1 VEITRRIQVCRT
13 IRGDLR
19 KGFRHD
25 GSNLSISPGR
35 TQVCV
40 CIKTDSME
48 LCFEDSDMHKCTK
61 YSVLG
66 ALNATNNKNRN
77 INLSLG
83 S

>member
-1 VEITRRIQVCRT
+1 MEITGRIQVCRT
-13 IRGDLR
+13 IRGDLW
-19 KGFRHD
+19 KGFSHD
-25 GSNLSISPGR
+25 GLNLSISPGR

-48 LCFEDSDMHKCTK
+48 LCLEDSDMHECTK

-66 ALNATNNKNRN
+66 ALIATNNMNRN
-77 INLSLG
+77 INFSLG